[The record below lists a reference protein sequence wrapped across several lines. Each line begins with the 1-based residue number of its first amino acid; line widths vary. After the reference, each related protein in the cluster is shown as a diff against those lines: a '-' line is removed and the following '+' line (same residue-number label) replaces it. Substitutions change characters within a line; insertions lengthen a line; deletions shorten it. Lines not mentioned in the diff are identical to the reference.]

1 MLKVGDLES
10 CTYCWQARS
19 QQAPVYAT
27 SAVRDISVRLAEVAA
42 RGLIQLGTLPGG
54 APVSW
59 QLIRGGAVADP
70 DVRHCLRFAPVMSFR
85 PWLLL

>member
-1 MLKVGDLES
+1 MPVAG
-10 CTYCWQARS
+10 QARS
-19 QQAPVYAT
+19 QQAPFYAT
-27 SAVRDISVRLAEVAA
+27 AAVRGVSVRIAEVAA

-70 DVRHCLRFAPVMSFR
+70 DVRNRVSALPVLRM
-85 PWLLL
+85 L

>member
-1 MLKVGDLES
+1 M
-10 CTYCWQARS
+10 
-19 QQAPVYAT
+19 YAT
-27 SAVRDISVRLAEVAA
+27 PAVREVSVRLAEVAA

-70 DVRHCLRFAPVMSFR
+70 DVRSNACSAVTETESTASASGVLACKTGRS
-85 PWLLL
+85 